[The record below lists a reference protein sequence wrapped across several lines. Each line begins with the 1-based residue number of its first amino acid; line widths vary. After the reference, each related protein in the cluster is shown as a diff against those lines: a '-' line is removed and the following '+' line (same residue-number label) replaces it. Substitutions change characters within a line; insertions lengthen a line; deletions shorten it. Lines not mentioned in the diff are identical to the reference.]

1 MALVVKDRVRE
12 NSTTTGTGSLTLSG
26 AVSGFQ
32 TFSSAIGNTNTTYYC
47 IVNGAEWEVGLG
59 TVSAGALARTTVL
72 SSSNAGSLVTFTAG
86 TKDVFC
92 TYPSSKGIYTD
103 ASGNTIA
110 LGTPASA
117 TLTNATGLPLTTG
130 VTGTLPVANGGT
142 GITSL
147 GTGVATFLGTPTSA
161 NLISAVS
168 DETGSGSLVFAT
180 LPTFGTT
187 GVKFSGSTSG
197 TTTVL
202 SGATAGTSVLTL
214 PVATDTLVGKA
225 TTDTLTNKTLTSPTL
240 TTPVL
245 GTPSSGT
252 LTSCTGLPLTTGV
265 TGTLPVGNGG
275 TGAATLTGVLKGNG
289 TSAFT
294 AATSGTDYS
303 AGTSSLA
310 TGIIKSTT
318 TTGALSIAVAA
329 DFPTLNQNTT
339 GSAATLTTARSVY
352 GNNFDGS
359 ANITAI
365 IASTYGGTGNGFTKF
380 TGATT
385 AEKTYTLPDA
395 TCSILTSNAAVTV
408 AQGGTGN
415 TSATAYALL
424 AGGTTSTGAYQSLAS
439 VGTTGQVLTSN
450 GAGALPTFQT
460 SSAGVTVT
468 NDTSTATALYPT
480 FTSATSGSISGVS
493 VTSSKLTFVPSTGS
507 VTAPQV
513 AASNGIFVNNMTIG
527 ANYTIPTGYG
537 AHSVGAV
544 TLSSGVS
551 VTVPSGSRW
560 VVL

>member
-1 MALVVKDRVRE
+1 M
-12 NSTTTGTGSLTLSG
+12 
-26 AVSGFQ
+26 
-32 TFSSAIGNTNTTYYC
+32 
-47 IVNGAEWEVGLG
+47 
-59 TVSAGALARTTVL
+59 
-72 SSSNAGSLVTFTAG
+72 
-86 TKDVFC
+86 
-92 TYPSSKGIYTD
+92 
-103 ASGNTIA
+103 
-110 LGTPASA
+110 
-117 TLTNATGLPLTTG
+117 
-130 VTGTLPVANGGT
+130 
-142 GITSL
+142 
-147 GTGVATFLGTPTSA
+147 
-161 NLISAVS
+161 
-168 DETGSGSLVFAT
+168 
-180 LPTFGTT
+180 
-187 GVKFSGSTSG
+187 
-197 TTTVL
+197 
-202 SGATAGTSVLTL
+202 
-214 PVATDTLVGKA
+214 
-225 TTDTLTNKTLTSPTL
+225 
-240 TTPVL
+240 
-245 GTPSSGT
+245 
-252 LTSCTGLPLTTGV
+252 PLTTGV

-468 NDTSTATALYPT
+468 NDTSTSSALYPT

>member
-72 SSSNAGSLVTFTAG
+72 SSSNAGSLVAFTAG

-103 ASGNTIA
+103 ASGNAIA

-130 VTGTLPVANGGT
+130 VTGTLPIANGGT
-142 GITSL
+142 GSTATAHTSL
-147 GTGVATFLGTPTSA
+147 
-161 NLISAVS
+161 
-168 DETGSGSLVFAT
+168 
-180 LPTFGTT
+180 TT
-187 GVKFSGSTSG
+187 
-197 TTTVL
+197 
-202 SGATAGTSVLTL
+202 
-214 PVATDTLVGKA
+214 
-225 TTDTLTNKTLTSPTL
+225 N
-240 TTPVL
+240 
-245 GTPSSGT
+245 
-252 LTSCTGLPLTTGV
+252 V
-265 TGTLPVGNGG
+265 TGTLPIANGG
-275 TGAATLTGVLKGNG
+275 TNATTASAAFNSLSPLTTAGDTLYGGTSGAGTRLAIGTAGQVLTVNTGATAPQWSTPTTGTVTSVSVTSANGFAGTVATATTTPAITLTTSITGVLKGNG
-289 TSAFT
+289 TAIS

-303 AGTSSLA
+303 AGTSALA
-310 TGIIKSTT
+310 TGIVKSTT

-339 GSAATLTTARSVY
+339 GSAATLTTARSIY

-468 NDTSTATALYPT
+468 NDTSTSSALYPT